1 MGEPVIVLTGVCP
14 RCGDEGEIVMSAEDA
29 EYGETMA
36 WAGMPIAEAY
46 PCLSLS
52 DRRQMDTGIH
62 SACNLTMVD

>member
-1 MGEPVIVLTGVCP
+1 
-14 RCGDEGEIVMSAEDA
+14 MSAEDA

-52 DRRQMDTGIH
+52 DRRQMDTGLH
-62 SACNLTMVD
+62 GACRQVVVD